1 MRSARAPSARALRRD
16 RGPAAVYA
24 GRVPPDDEVRRLRRR
39 ALLRVGLAAAL
50 LAAIFAVVRLTGL
63 SPSAKR
69 LEHWA
74 DGLGVFGPIIFIAAG
89 VALNCVFVPIP
100 VLAGAAGLV
109 FGTAEGTAVGVV
121 VVACSATVH
130 LLIGRHL
137 AGANAEVL
145 FGRRGLAVA
154 EFLERRGFW
163 AVLYLRLIPALP
175 FNSLN
180 YAAGLSRLRARHM
193 FAGTGLGFAP
203 RTFAYA
209 AVGGSISNIG
219 SAEAIV
225 AISIGVVMAVI
236 GALLARGQ
244 IAAERRRTS
253 A

>member
-1 MRSARAPSARALRRD
+1 MTRERWSMRSARAPSARALQRD

-109 FGTAEGTAVGVV
+109 FGTAEGTA
-121 VVACSATVH
+121 
-130 LLIGRHL
+130 
-137 AGANAEVL
+137 
-145 FGRRGLAVA
+145 
-154 EFLERRGFW
+154 
-163 AVLYLRLIPALP
+163 
-175 FNSLN
+175 
-180 YAAGLSRLRARHM
+180 
-193 FAGTGLGFAP
+193 
-203 RTFAYA
+203 
-209 AVGGSISNIG
+209 
-219 SAEAIV
+219 EAIV

>member
-1 MRSARAPSARALRRD
+1 M
-16 RGPAAVYA
+16 
-24 GRVPPDDEVRRLRRR
+24 PPEDEVRRLRRR
-39 ALLRVGLAAAL
+39 ALVRVGLAAAL
-50 LAAIFAVVRLTGL
+50 LAAIFAVVRLTGI

-74 DGLGVFGPIIFIAAG
+74 DGLGVFGPVIFVVAG

-109 FGTAEGTAVGVV
+109 FGTAEGTAVGVL
-121 VVACSATVH
+121 VVASSATVH

-137 AGANAEVL
+137 AGAGAAAL
-145 FGRRGLAVA
+145 FGRRGMAIA

-163 AVLYLRLIPALP
+163 AVLYLRLIPGLP

-209 AVGGSISNIG
+209 AVGGSISNVG

-225 AISIGVVMAVI
+225 AISIGAAMAVV

-244 IAAERRRTS
+244 IAAERRRTR

>member
-1 MRSARAPSARALRRD
+1 M
-16 RGPAAVYA
+16 
-24 GRVPPDDEVRRLRRR
+24 PPEDEVRRLRRR
-39 ALLRVGLAAAL
+39 ALIRVALAAGL
-50 LAAIFAVVRLTGL
+50 LAAIFAAVRLTGI

-74 DGLGVFGPIIFIAAG
+74 DGLGVFGSVIFVVAG

-109 FGTAEGTAVGVV
+109 FGTAEGTAVGVL
-121 VVACSATVH
+121 VVASSATVH
-130 LLIGRHL
+130 LLIGRRL
-137 AGANAEVL
+137 AGAGAAAL
-145 FGRRGLAVA
+145 FGRRGMAIA

-163 AVLYLRLIPALP
+163 AVLYLRLIPGLP

-209 AVGGSISNIG
+209 AVGGSISNVG

-225 AISIGVVMAVI
+225 AISIGAAMAVV

-244 IAAERRRTS
+244 IAAERRRTR

>member
-1 MRSARAPSARALRRD
+1 M
-16 RGPAAVYA
+16 
-24 GRVPPDDEVRRLRRR
+24 PPEDEVRRLRRR
-39 ALLRVGLAAAL
+39 ALIRVALAAGL
-50 LAAIFAVVRLTGL
+50 LAAIFAAVRLTGI

-74 DGLGVFGPIIFIAAG
+74 DGLGVFGPVIFVVAG

-109 FGTAEGTAVGVV
+109 FGTAEGTAVGVL
-121 VVACSATVH
+121 VVASSATVH
-130 LLIGRHL
+130 LLIGRRL
-137 AGANAEVL
+137 AGAGAAAL
-145 FGRRGLAVA
+145 FGRRGMAIA

-163 AVLYLRLIPALP
+163 AVLYLRLIPGLP

-209 AVGGSISNIG
+209 AVGGSISNVG

-225 AISIGVVMAVI
+225 AISIGAAMAVV

-244 IAAERRRTS
+244 IAAERRRTR

>member
-1 MRSARAPSARALRRD
+1 MGGRARCVRPDHLHRSGGRAELRIRPDPGPRWRGGPRVRYRRGD
-16 RGPAAVYA
+16 RR
-24 GRVPPDDEVRRLRRR
+24 GR
-39 ALLRVGLAAAL
+39 
-50 LAAIFAVVRLTGL
+50 
-63 SPSAKR
+63 
-69 LEHWA
+69 
-74 DGLGVFGPIIFIAAG
+74 
-89 VALNCVFVPIP
+89 
-100 VLAGAAGLV
+100 
-109 FGTAEGTAVGVV
+109 
-121 VVACSATVH
+121 
-130 LLIGRHL
+130 
-137 AGANAEVL
+137 
-145 FGRRGLAVA
+145 GRRCLLGHGPPADRPA
-154 EFLERRGFW
+154 PRGRGFW

>member
-1 MRSARAPSARALRRD
+1 VATEDDVR
-16 RGPAAVYA
+16 YA
-24 GRVPPDDEVRRLRRR
+24 RRR
-39 ALLRVGLAAAL
+39 ALLRLGAGAAL
-50 LAAIFAVVRLTGL
+50 LVAIFATARLTGL

-74 DGLGVFGPIIFIAAG
+74 DGLGALGPVLFVVAA
-89 VALNCVFVPIP
+89 VALNCLFVPIP

-109 FGTAEGTAVGVV
+109 FGVAEGTAIGVL
-121 VVACSATVH
+121 VVASSATVH

-137 AGANAEVL
+137 AGASAEVL
-145 FGRRGLAVA
+145 LGRRGAAVA

-163 AVLYLRLIPALP
+163 AVLYVRLVPALP

-180 YAAGLSRLRARHM
+180 YAAGLSRLRARDM

-209 AVGGSISNIG
+209 AVGGSISNVG
-219 SAEAIV
+219 STEAIV
-225 AISIGVVMAVI
+225 AVAIGVVMAIV
-236 GALLARGQ
+236 GAVLARGQ
-244 IAAERRRTS
+244 IAAERRRSVRPTDQAGPEPGQTS